1 MRVWTHRGWFR
12 GDLQRLPGCSL
23 VWQYGSH
30 APFQF
35 LCPSSSLSFPCV
47 HGEGNVLVHALVYL
61 FGGFRLFLNSSLKGQ
76 LMSVT

>member
-1 MRVWTHRGWFR
+1 MCGHTEAGFGVISSAFGVF
-12 GDLQRLPGCSL
+12 PG
-23 VWQYGSH
+23 WQYGSR

-35 LCPSSSLSFPCV
+35 LCPSSSFSFPCV

-61 FGGFRLFLNSSLKGQ
+61 FGGFRLFSNSSLKGQ